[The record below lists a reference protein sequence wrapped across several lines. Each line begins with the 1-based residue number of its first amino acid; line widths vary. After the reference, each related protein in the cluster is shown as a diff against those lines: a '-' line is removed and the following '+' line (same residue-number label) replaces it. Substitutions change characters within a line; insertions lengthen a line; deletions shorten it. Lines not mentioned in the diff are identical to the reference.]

1 MTRRSSRDETLLSRV
16 ADVLRGDE
24 RGSPRRPLPDA
35 GLRAQAAAWH
45 ASRTGSA
52 STAAFSPRET
62 NSPSSREA
70 EELRAML
77 RQTAQQQAALLDVQ
91 AQAQREAAEWRQAL
105 SDALLLQQGGGGG
118 GSRTRGARALD
129 ADAAAAGEA
138 LARPSAPAPAL
149 PSTPHTRSPD
159 EDTPQPP
166 SSRRVRGGIVRRQSE
181 VSSLIRERTR
191 QQRAEE
197 EEEEERRQQAAV
209 TPVLAGLQ
217 HRQPPPRVSWV
228 PLPSSTPLPP
238 ASRWRADDE
247 GDGEEEE
254 EEYEDDEELVAAAAE
269 PAREAASSTPS

>member
-45 ASRTGSA
+45 ASRAGSA

-105 SDALLLQQGGGGG
+105 SDALLLQQGGGGSG
-118 GSRTRGARALD
+118 LAHPRMPALSTPTPPRA
-129 ADAAAAGEA
+129 ASEA
-138 LARPSAPAPAL
+138 LARPSPAPAPAL
-149 PSTPHTRSPD
+149 PRKSQSP
-159 EDTPQPP
+159 PQTTA
-166 SSRRVRGGIVRRQSE
+166 
-181 VSSLIRERTR
+181 L
-191 QQRAEE
+191 
-197 EEEEERRQQAAV
+197 
-209 TPVLAGLQ
+209 
-217 HRQPPPRVSWV
+217 
-228 PLPSSTPLPP
+228 
-238 ASRWRADDE
+238 WR
-247 GDGEEEE
+247 
-254 EEYEDDEELVAAAAE
+254 AAAAWR
-269 PAREAASSTPS
+269 AGRTRRLA